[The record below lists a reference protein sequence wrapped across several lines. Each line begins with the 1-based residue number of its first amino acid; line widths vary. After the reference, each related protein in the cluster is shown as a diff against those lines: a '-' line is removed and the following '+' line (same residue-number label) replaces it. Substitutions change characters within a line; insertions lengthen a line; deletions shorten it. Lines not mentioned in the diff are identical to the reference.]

1 MGWEGGLVFL
11 DYFALQRHLLHS
23 AENEPCLPSLISSSP
38 LFKGSLA
45 LKSLF
50 IPYFSLSLSLSFSD
64 SISHNISWLG
74 RTIHA
79 HFPPPNFTSI
89 SLSLREKARQGWG
102 NLGRSFKA
110 KPWSTRGVCF
120 KAGVRSSGQR
130 RRAGLGWARLVE
142 GALQPVWLLPS
153 SNSQPFP
160 PTEVLLPTS

>member
-1 MGWEGGLVFL
+1 MGRSHSSIGGGRLVFL

-50 IPYFSLSLSLSFSD
+50 IPYFSLSLFLRLHP
-64 SISHNISWLG
+64 HNISWLR

-79 HFPPPNFTSI
+79 HFPSPNSTSI
-89 SLSLREKARQGWG
+89 SLSLREKAGQGWG

-130 RRAGLGWARLVE
+130 GQAGLGWASRGCSPASL
-142 GALQPVWLLPS
+142 ASSLFQQPALPS
-153 SNSQPFP
+153 H
-160 PTEVLLPTS
+160 